1 MSIELNSCLRY
12 ILRKVKN
19 KHCCMILLIKTE
31 TNKECEANNVKCKLL
46 LNPDSGYINVSF
58 SIFIH
63 VSSGL

>member
-1 MSIELNSCLRY
+1 MGEKGKDMRAASKTHGFFFSP
-12 ILRKVKN
+12 KN
-19 KHCCMILLIKTE
+19 KK
-31 TNKECEANNVKCKLL
+31 CEANNVKCKLL

>member
-1 MSIELNSCLRY
+1 MGEKGKDMRAAS
-12 ILRKVKN
+12 
-19 KHCCMILLIKTE
+19 KTHVFFFFPPK
-31 TNKECEANNVKCKLL
+31 NKECEANNVKCKLL